1 MLLTNVDPTF
11 TVPSN
16 GVGTKEYLYEGE
28 TGFPSG
34 QQGSI
39 SNPFPIFTFNP
50 SAFNPQPGSSL
61 GTVNKITEIFN
72 GSGSTNTNTT
82 SAETD
87 IKKSGTVNSQILFEI
102 DNTSSNIEFKVNS
115 SITTVEN
122 LKNIDDGN
130 GPGIF
135 LFKVYVQD
143 AGLIGSQT
151 FYSGY
156 FEVQ

>member
-1 MLLTNVDPTF
+1 MRF
-11 TVPSN
+11 EMIF
-16 GVGTKEYLYEGE
+16 VGNSEEKTIRSKAC
-28 TGFPSG
+28 S
-34 QQGSI
+34 
-39 SNPFPIFTFNP
+39 
-50 SAFNPQPGSSL
+50 
-61 GTVNKITEIFN
+61 
-72 GSGSTNTNTT
+72 
-82 SAETD
+82 ETD

-115 SITTVEN
+115 DAATVSN
-122 LKNIDDGN
+122 LKNANDGN

-143 AGLIGSQT
+143 AGLIGAQT